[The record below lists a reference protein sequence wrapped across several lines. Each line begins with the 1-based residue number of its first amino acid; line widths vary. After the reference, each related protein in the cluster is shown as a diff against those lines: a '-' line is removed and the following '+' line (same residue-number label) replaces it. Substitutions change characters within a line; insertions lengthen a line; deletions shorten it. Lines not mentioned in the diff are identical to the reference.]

1 MLKKFY
7 RIDEAFDANVDVN
20 TINDE
25 IKQRIKAAG
34 YQGTPSQK
42 WISGVL
48 RALQKSTSEH
58 KHLVSMLYKLERLPE
73 EQREEF
79 SQRFDVT
86 SARNIREV
94 YRVLAKHDL
103 IDHDKSDNG
112 EIVFKWPSS
121 ERGNKFKEKTKVLS
135 ELSQLV
141 VKLNDESA
149 GAAEKLKKQL
159 SAQEF
164 EAAKDYV
171 NNLPPNLKKA
181 FNVFMQFDAKELAY
195 FKHLI
200 RIRDEAAGKKSA
212 YTGDVMDKLAVS
224 ETASRLNAL
233 GVVGEDGKLN
243 MSLIND
249 IVELLEE
256 KNFIFKT
263 KKIAIQFF
271 ETLKKISADRTY
283 AENDAA
289 KKIAGT
295 ETSLDAAAVIE
306 KMTVT
311 QKHSLQ
317 KLYMN
322 SGSLRQSNIP
332 PSVMRNIIDLNL
344 VKPTSG
350 NKFEFTQLGK
360 AVAIALRQGRGV
372 VGNVVK
378 DVAAVTGR
386 SDQNG
391 PNKAPLEPSTPDT
404 GVMSDRSQYK
414 RADLRNNTPL
424 GGADKLDP
432 NTDSTQAP
440 KGNRDRLL
448 AYIMKKREEEAQR
461 KKLQNGD

>member
-1 MLKKFY
+1 MLKRFY
-7 RIDEAFDANVDVN
+7 RIDEAFDAGVDAN
-20 TINDE
+20 SINDE
-25 IKQRIKAAG
+25 IKQRIKATG

-42 WISGVL
+42 WISGAL

-73 EQREEF
+73 DQREAF

-86 SARNIREV
+86 TARNIREL

-103 IDHDKSDNG
+103 IDHHKAENG
-112 EIVFKWPSS
+112 ETVFNWPSS
-121 ERGNKFKEKTKVLS
+121 EKGNKFKEKTKVLS
-135 ELSQLV
+135 ELSELV
-141 VKLNDESA
+141 VKLNDASA
-149 GAAEKLKKQL
+149 SAADKLKKSL

-164 EAAKDYV
+164 EAAKDYI
-171 NNLPPNLKKA
+171 NNLPPNLQKA

-200 RIRDEAAGKKSA
+200 RVRDDAAGKKTA
-212 YTGDVMDKLAVS
+212 YTGEVMDKLSMS

-233 GVVGEDGKLN
+233 GVISEDGKLN
-243 MSLIND
+243 LPLIND

-289 KKIAGT
+289 KKIAGSD
-295 ETSLDAAAVIE
+295 TSLQAADVIE
-306 KMTVT
+306 KMTVS
-311 QKHSLQ
+311 QKSNFQ
-317 KLYMN
+317 KLFMN
-322 SGSLRQSNIP
+322 SGTLRNANVS
-332 PSVMRNIIDLNL
+332 PSDLRTL
-344 VKPTSG
+344 MDLKLFKPAGG
-350 NKFEFTQLGK
+350 NKLEFTLLGK
-360 AVAIALRQGRGV
+360 AVGIALRQGRGV

-386 SDQNG
+386 SDKDG

-404 GVMSDRSQYK
+404 SVMSDRSQYK

-424 GGADKLDP
+424 GGAEKLDP

-440 KGNRDRLL
+440 KGNREKLM
-448 AYIMKKREEEAQR
+448 AYIMKKREEEAER
-461 KKLQNGD
+461 KRLQNG